1 MPGKIDKGESISF
14 TDPVNMTSRF
24 YCMPPL
30 FVPSMEDIER
40 VKSIGIARMMQAHIY
55 ADKRTHII
63 HKTEDTTQDTQC
75 TTDLQDAIHNIGHAI
90 QDTQHTYTDKHN
102 TYSTQNKRAHTHP
115 APEMSR
121 PRTGL
126 PMDCTS
132 EQANKA
138 FSQYGTAPWFYWF
151 FFFFLPTVVTKKVV
165 TFEFESIFSNF

>member
-1 MPGKIDKGESISF
+1 
-14 TDPVNMTSRF
+14 MTSRF
-24 YCMPPL
+24 YCLPSW

-40 VKSIGIARMMQAHIY
+40 LKSIGIARMMQAHIY

-90 QDTQHTYTDKHN
+90 QDTQHTHTDKHN

-115 APEMSR
+115 PPET
-121 PRTGL
+121 RTGL

-138 FSQYGTAPWFYWF
+138 FSQYGTAPWFYWLEQLSLSSKQW
-151 FFFFLPTVVTKKVV
+151 LPKNGDLRSRRPL
-165 TFEFESIFSNF
+165 FYQCHLASGLA

>member
-1 MPGKIDKGESISF
+1 
-14 TDPVNMTSRF
+14 MTSRF
-24 YCMPPL
+24 HCLPPW

-40 VKSIGIARMMQAHIY
+40 LESIGIARMMQAHIY

-63 HKTEDTTQDTQC
+63 HKTGDTTQDTQC

-90 QDTQHTYTDKHN
+90 QDTQHTHIHRQTQHIFYTEQAR
-102 TYSTQNKRAHTHP
+102 TYTSTA
-115 APEMSR
+115 R

-138 FSQYGTAPWFYWF
+138 FSQYGTAPWFYWLGFYF
-151 FFFFLPTVVTKKVV
+151 FQTVVTKKWLPRV
-165 TFEFESIFSNF
+165 